1 MTCNFHISDWVRKSS
16 EKSCDNIEQEADID
30 DSIDHNPL
38 NRFCVLTESKPQRN
52 YDRSEEQRYHNVNVE
67 ANLLWVRL
75 VHDALNS
82 LLLFLRGCS
91 KHRNQQSIQVLRRFR
106 EFSLLLCRTFL
117 LANSLTDFHI
127 RQTN

>member
-1 MTCNFHISDWVRKSS
+1 MTCNFHIRDWVRKSS

-82 LLLFLRGCS
+82 LLLFLRDARSIEIS
-91 KHRNQQSIQVLRRFR
+91 KVFKYFVDFVN
-106 EFSLLLCRTFL
+106 FL
-117 LANSLTDFHI
+117 FYCAGLFCWLTH
-127 RQTN
+127 